1 MRRITFIK
9 QRLVAVFLF
18 GVLLLYSPIISL
30 FDNDRLWFGVPILYF
45 YLFTVWS
52 ILVTLMAWV
61 TEGRGN

>member
-52 ILVTLMAWV
+52 ILVALMAWV